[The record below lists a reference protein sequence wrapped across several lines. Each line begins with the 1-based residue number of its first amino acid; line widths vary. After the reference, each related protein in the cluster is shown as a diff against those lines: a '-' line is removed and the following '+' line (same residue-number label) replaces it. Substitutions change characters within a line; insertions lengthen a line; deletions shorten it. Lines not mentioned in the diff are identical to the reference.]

1 MTVQPGTITGVS
13 LVTGNPGGAGLI
25 RGYLLSVSFPA
36 YTGSSDTFTIAG
48 VSAAITAKTH
58 KAGTN
63 ALISTSVP
71 VCVGAGV
78 DTNGQL
84 VYIGACT
91 IATDAL
97 NGNLNSDL
105 VGTEITATTAVSN
118 CQLFVPVV
126 QSQTP

>member
-1 MTVQPGTITGVS
+1 MTVQAGTITGVS
-13 LVTGNPGGAGLI
+13 LVHGNVNGAGLM
-25 RGYLLSVSFPA
+25 RGYLLTVNFPA
-36 YTGSSDTFTIAG
+36 YTGASDTFTIAG

-63 ALISTSVP
+63 ALVSTSVP
-71 VCVGAGV
+71 VCVGPGV

-97 NGNLNSDL
+97 NGNLNADL
-105 VGTEITATTAVSN
+105 AGTEITTSTATTGV
-118 CQLFVPVV
+118 QLFVPVV
-126 QSQTP
+126 QSQVP

>member
-1 MTVQPGTITGVS
+1 MTVQAGTITGVS
-13 LVTGNPGGAGLI
+13 LVTGNPAGAGLL
-25 RGYLLSVSFPA
+25 RGYLLAVNFPA
-36 YTGSSDTFTIAG
+36 YVGATDTFTIAG

-63 ALISTSVP
+63 ALVATSVP

-91 IATDAL
+91 ISTDAL

-105 VGTEITATTAVSN
+105 AGTEIVTSTACN
-118 CQLFVPVV
+118 GIQLFVPVV
-126 QSQTP
+126 QSQSA